1 MSSEGKDV
9 SGKLVTKRV
18 GKVIKKGTDVINPIE
33 VIKDITEAYYSY
45 KEISESEK
53 TKRQQIKSWER
64 VNVDRIRA
72 QREILMRYLDQSFDE
87 RKENFKRLFNI
98 LDQCIEQGN
107 TESLAL
113 TLKSVID
120 LARSSPFKDLESGAN
135 VRALLQ
141 DPDREFEF

>member
-1 MSSEGKDV
+1 MSSNGDKT
-9 SGKLVTKRV
+9 SGKIVKKHV
-18 GKVIKKGTDVINPIE
+18 GKVVKKGTDAINPLE
-33 VIKDITEAYYSY
+33 VIRDIADAYYSY
-45 KEISESEK
+45 KQISEAEK
-53 TKRQQIKSWER
+53 TKRQQIKSWEK
-64 VNVDRIRA
+64 VNIERIRA
-72 QREILMRYLDQSFDE
+72 QRDILMRYLDQSFDE

-120 LARSSPFKDLESGAN
+120 LAKSSPFKDLESGEN

-141 DPDREFEF
+141 DPNREFEF